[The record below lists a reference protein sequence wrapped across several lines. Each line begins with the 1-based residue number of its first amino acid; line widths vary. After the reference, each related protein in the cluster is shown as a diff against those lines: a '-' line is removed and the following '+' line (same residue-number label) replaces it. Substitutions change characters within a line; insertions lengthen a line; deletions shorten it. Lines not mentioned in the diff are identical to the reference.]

1 MTNEEIIQKL
11 RDDDHYYGSF
21 GKKYVSNSDIDTLIN
36 NPFAYG
42 QSKEKTVP
50 MVIGG
55 YFHTLILEP
64 DKVDKFRIVESST
77 RNTNVYKQIS
87 EGEICLLQ
95 HEADMVQR
103 MRDVI
108 LANDLVKFMIQGNQ
122 DDFNLI
128 EYEVPGIKE
137 IDGVMFKGKA
147 DIINKDQGL
156 IVDLKTTSDLSNFR
170 RSAYKYNYD
179 SQAYIYK
186 HIFDLDMVF
195 VAIDKT
201 THMLGIYDCSDN
213 FLMSGKDKVEK
224 AIANYKLFVDD
235 KDFDKDQYIINE
247 TL

>member
-1 MTNEEIIQKL
+1 MNNEEIIQKL

-21 GKKYVSNSDIDTLIN
+21 GKKFVSNSDIDTLIN

>member
-1 MTNEEIIQKL
+1 
-11 RDDDHYYGSF
+11 
-21 GKKYVSNSDIDTLIN
+21 
-36 NPFAYG
+36 
-42 QSKEKTVP
+42 
-50 MVIGG
+50 
-55 YFHTLILEP
+55 
-64 DKVDKFRIVESST
+64 
-77 RNTNVYKQIS
+77 
-87 EGEICLLQ
+87 
-95 HEADMVQR
+95 
-103 MRDVI
+103 
-108 LANDLVKFMIQGNQ
+108 
-122 DDFNLI
+122 
-128 EYEVPGIKE
+128 
-137 IDGVMFKGKA
+137 MFKGKA

>member
-1 MTNEEIIQKL
+1 MTRDEILEKL
-11 RDDDHYYGSF
+11 RDDDNYYGAF
-21 GKKYVSNSDIDTLIN
+21 GKQFVSNSDVDTLIN

-42 QSKEKTVP
+42 QSKDKTVP

-64 DKVDKFRIVESST
+64 DKVDKFRIIESST
-77 RNTNVYKQIS
+77 RNTKMYKELS
-87 EGEICLLQ
+87 DGEICLLQ
-95 HEADMVQR
+95 HEADLVHS

-108 LANDLVKFMIQGNQ
+108 LSNDLIRFMIQGNEAE
-122 DDFNLI
+122 FNVI
-128 EYEVPGIKE
+128 EYEVPGLGE

-147 DIINKDQGL
+147 DIINRDQQV

-186 HIFDLDMVF
+186 HIFGLDMVF

-201 THMLGIYDCSDN
+201 THMLGIFDCSDA
-213 FLMSGKDKVEK
+213 FLQSGRDKVER
-224 AIANYKLFVDD
+224 AIANYKLFVED
-235 KDFDKDQYIINE
+235 KEFDKEQYLINE

>member
-21 GKKYVSNSDIDTLIN
+21 GKNFVSNSDIDTLIN

>member
-11 RDDDHYYGSF
+11 RDDDHYYGDF

-156 IVDLKTTSDLSNFR
+156 IVDLKTTSDLSSFR

>member
-21 GKKYVSNSDIDTLIN
+21 GSKFVSNSDIDTLIN